1 MAGTDTKHANSITLA
16 GTKLIEEKEYYDKKL
31 EVILEDDKSLSQYFE
46 QDTQPYNTG
55 KTFTF
60 RKTVPIVPPTE
71 PLQEGVTP
79 DPNKIG
85 LREYKV
91 AMSPWGDWL
100 TFTDEIKK
108 YAIDDLVGDMQIVLA
123 NSAVEL
129 KNNRRYLAMTSS
141 RNRWF
146 AGLEASAVTGDLATV
161 RTSVTGFAIA
171 DFPKIKAFFGRMNV
185 KPFPGGDFVVL
196 VSPEIEADMLSVKKD
211 STNYTFIELN
221 KNANYKP
228 IYEGEIGKILGF
240 RFVVSRAVTE
250 SDGVHKCIVLGM
262 YQSKKPLIERAV
274 GSGKPEMI
282 FNDLGSAGS
291 NDPLK
296 QKGTVGYK
304 IDAVGFAVRSDVAC
318 LVYECKPTLSF
329 ATSYPTTSESAIVSQ
344 VNIAGTTG
352 AVTPS
357 KNLGQGKNE
366 IADAG
371 E

>member
-1 MAGTDTKHANSITLA
+1 MPTDTKVTNSITLA

-31 EVILEDDKSLSQYFE
+31 EVILEDDKALSQYFE

-55 KTFTF
+55 KSFTF
-60 RKTVPIVPPTE
+60 RKTVPIVPPTA
-71 PLQEGVTP
+71 PLEEGVTP

-91 AMSPWGDWL
+91 SMSPWGDWF

-108 YAIDDLVGDMQIVLA
+108 YAIDDVVGDMQIALA

-146 AGLEASAVTGDLATV
+146 AGLDASAVTGTLSSIRGNV
-161 RTSVTGFAIA
+161 KGFTLA

-185 KPFPGGDFVVL
+185 KPFAGGDYVVL
-196 VSPEIEADMLSVKKD
+196 VSPEIEADMLSVDKN
-211 STNYTFIELN
+211 STQYTFIELS

-240 RFVVSRAVTE
+240 RFVVNRAITE

-274 GSGKPEMI
+274 GSGNPEMI

-304 IDAVGFAVRSDVAC
+304 IDAVGFAVKSDVAC

-329 ATSYPTTSESAIVSQ
+329 ATEYPQEAESLITKQ
-344 VNIAGTTG
+344 VNIGGTTG
-352 AVTPS
+352 EVDPNKT
-357 KNLGQGKNE
+357 LGQGKSE
-366 IADAG
+366 LTD